1 MANLAHETASGN
13 QTQAGG
19 DLKLGSDQLL
29 IPTPGIPR
37 SNTSSDGLL
46 SRPRLERNDTSKS
59 TNDMGP
65 TSILQPP
72 TICIENL
79 TRDDIELYTK
89 KQPNIIITI
98 ASSVS
103 PPTGSPPET
112 PAKDAKISIGTSQS
126 KGQQSTSA
134 APTST
139 ANTVT
144 VAKQTEQEF
153 AIQQLEQFK
162 LAAQKGK
169 HPGDAPTS
177 IQFTS
182 SQVVSN
188 QMQISS
194 QGQISAQ
201 QLISTTTTM
210 STTTAVTGA
219 DESAQSSELMNINLP
234 TSMPQANKQEQ
245 KDEFE
250 LISFQ
255 EEIYEKHFY
264 GKEREYW
271 EFGIWRNFVHAHLQ

>member
-1 MANLAHETASGN
+1 MANFVTETASSN

-29 IPTPGIPR
+29 IPTQGIPR

-46 SRPRLERNDTSKS
+46 ARPRLERNDTSKS

-112 PAKDAKISIGTSQS
+112 PSKDAKTAIGNSQS
-126 KGQQSTSA
+126 KTQQNTSQVT
-134 APTST
+134 TST
-139 ANTVT
+139 VT
-144 VAKQTEQEF
+144 AAKQTEQEF

-162 LAAQKGK
+162 LAAQKGRQTS
-169 HPGDAPTS
+169 DQQTS

-182 SQVVSN
+182 SQVVSG
-188 QMQISS
+188 QVTGG
-194 QGQISAQ
+194 QGQMTAQ
-201 QLISTTTTM
+201 QLISTTTTTI
-210 STTTAVTGA
+210 STTTNVT
-219 DESAQSSELMNINLP
+219 SSEEATQNELMNISLP

-255 EEIYEKHFY
+255 EEIYEKNFY
-264 GKEREYW
+264 GKEHWYL
-271 EFGIWRNFVHAHLQ
+271 FPVHTC

>member
-1 MANLAHETASGN
+1 MANVSAETASGN

-46 SRPRLERNDTSKS
+46 ARPRLERNDTSKS

-112 PAKDAKISIGTSQS
+112 PSKDAKATISNSQS
-126 KGQQSTSA
+126 KTQPNTSA
-134 APTST
+134 VTTST
-139 ANTVT
+139 ATVT
-144 VAKQTEQEF
+144 KQTEQEF

-169 HPGDAPTS
+169 QTGESS
-177 IQFTS
+177 IRFTS
-182 SQVVSN
+182 SQVVSS
-188 QMQISS
+188 QMVTS
-194 QGQISAQ
+194 QGQMTAQ

-210 STTTAVTGA
+210 STATNVP
-219 DESAQSSELMNINLP
+219 SAEEAAQSELMNISLP

-255 EEIYEKHFY
+255 EELYEKHFY
-264 GKEREYW
+264 GKEHW
-271 EFGIWRNFVHAHLQ
+271 SGSFI